1 MLEAVEVIRGFLTVR
16 GLVSLHSVLFKG
28 KLYFKISET
37 QPRKKKIKIIIIL
50 PSREKHS
57 IWASSMSVFPSYISL
72 LFNQQTLSTE
82 FGTSQLLRA
91 KNRLEVVSV
100 VSQ

>member
-37 QPRKKKIKIIIIL
+37 QPRKKKIKITIIL

-72 LFNQQTLSTE
+72 LFNQQTFIKYLVWDKP
-82 FGTSQLLRA
+82 TSQGQEQA
-91 KNRLEVVSV
+91 GSC
-100 VSQ
+100 